1 VRQVTRREASIVLL
15 SWLLRGALALFGL
28 LMIF

>member
-1 VRQVTRREASIVLL
+1 VTRREASILLL
-15 SWLLRGALALFGL
+15 SWFLRGALALFGL